1 MKRVCPL
8 CGVRGSLADEHLGR
22 KVRCPK
28 CQGIFVV
35 EEEEGEPA
43 AVALPEEVL
52 EAVVEPT
59 GVSVV
64 AAPVEE
70 GTGEI
75 GSSGEAAALPENHP
89 LELEKKEDVA
99 GAAEDAGE
107 PEGFAVEETVESS
120 ATFSQPTAGMAGAE
134 TDSDQLPSEK
144 RQNGE
149 TPAPQGVE
157 QGAAKIEEPVL
168 GQPAEQPAPV
178 EQPMAV
184 EQPAPVEQSVP
195 VEQPAPAQQP
205 GPVPGFSSVEST
217 GESRLGAAAPGWG
230 IAELLGEAWRRCD
243 GVKGAIL
250 GGSAVMYLITFALAG
265 SGSYLLFPG
274 GTAEAAGGF
283 SLFELVFQTLVQ
295 VIVMIFTAGLLR
307 MGINQ
312 AVGDTVSW
320 RMIFSGFSFAGKI
333 VVATILQTI
342 LISIGFLLLILPGI
356 YLSVGYAMTLPLII
370 DKGLSPWEAMEA
382 SRKAVH
388 RVWWKIAA
396 LFVVIGVIMALSA
409 IPLGVGL
416 IWTWPMFIVLAGIVY
431 HRLFSGVEGERKG

>member
-8 CGVRGSLADEHLGR
+8 CGVRGALADEHLGR

-28 CQGIFVV
+28 CHGIFVA
-35 EEEEGEPA
+35 EEADSDPA
-43 AVALPEEVL
+43 GVALPEEVL

-59 GVSVV
+59 GVPIV
-64 AAPVEE
+64 AVP
-70 GTGEI
+70 TGD
-75 GSSGEAAALPENHP
+75 GADQTASSGEAAALPESHP

-99 GAAEDAGE
+99 GAAGDAGE
-107 PEGFAVEETVESS
+107 PEGFTVEETGESS
-120 ATFSQPTAGMAGAE
+120 ETIAQPTAGMAGAE
-134 TDSDQLPSEK
+134 TESAQLSSEW
-144 RQNGE
+144 RQSGE

-157 QGAAKIEEPVL
+157 QGAAKLEEPEPE
-168 GQPAEQPAPV
+168 QPAEQPAS
-178 EQPMAV
+178 V
-184 EQPAPVEQSVP
+184 EQPAPI
-195 VEQPAPAQQP
+195 EQPAPVQQP
-205 GPVPGFSSVEST
+205 EPVAGFSSAEST
-217 GESRLGAAAPGWG
+217 DESRPGTAAPAWG
-230 IAELLGEAWRRCD
+230 IVELLGEAWRRSD

-250 GGSAVMYLITFALAG
+250 AGSAVMYLITFALAG
-265 SGSYLLFPG
+265 AGTYLFFPA

-295 VIVMIFTAGLLR
+295 VVVMIFTAGLLR
-307 MGINQ
+307 IGINQ

-320 RMIFSGFSFAGKI
+320 RMVFSGFSFAGKI
-333 VVATILQTI
+333 AVATILQTI

-431 HRLFSGVEGERKG
+431 HRLFTRTEGGV

>member
-28 CQGIFVV
+28 CHGVFVA
-35 EEEEGEPA
+35 EEADSGPA
-43 AVALPEEVL
+43 AVVLPEEVL

-59 GVSVV
+59 GVSVA

-70 GTGEI
+70 GSGEI
-75 GSSGEAAALPENHP
+75 VSSGEAAALPESHP
-89 LELEKKEDVA
+89 LELEKQEEAA

-107 PEGFAVEETVESS
+107 PEGFAVDETVESS
-120 ATFSQPTAGMAGAE
+120 ATFAQPTAGMADAE
-134 TDSDQLPSEK
+134 TDSDQLPSE
-144 RQNGE
+144 RSQNGE

-157 QGAAKIEEPVL
+157 PGAAKIEEPEL

-178 EQPMAV
+178 EQPAPI
-184 EQPAPVEQSVP
+184 EQPKP

-205 GPVPGFSSVEST
+205 GPVPGLSSAEST
-217 GESRLGAAAPGWG
+217 GEFRPGAAAPAWG
-230 IAELLGEAWRRCD
+230 IAELLGEAWRRSD

-265 SGSYLLFPG
+265 AGTYLLFPA

-333 VVATILQTI
+333 AVATILQTI
-342 LISIGFLLLILPGI
+342 LISIGFLLLILPGL

-388 RVWWKIAA
+388 RVWWKVAA

-416 IWTWPMFIVLAGIVY
+416 IWTWPMFIVLAGVVY
-431 HRLFSGVEGERKG
+431 HRLFTQTEGGA

>member
-1 MKRVCPL
+1 
-8 CGVRGSLADEHLGR
+8 VRGSLADEHLGR

-28 CQGIFVV
+28 CHGIFVAEKTDSDPV
-35 EEEEGEPA
+35 
-43 AVALPEEVL
+43 AVVLPEEVL

-59 GVSVV
+59 GVPV
-64 AAPVEE
+64 AAAPAEE
-70 GTGEI
+70 DGADLSVSSEEI
-75 GSSGEAAALPENHP
+75 AALPEGHP
-89 LELEKKEDVA
+89 LEGKSEENVA

-107 PEGFAVEETVESS
+107 PEGVTVEEIADSS
-120 ATFSQPTAGMAGAE
+120 ETIAQPTAARAGE
-134 TDSDQLPSEK
+134 TESDQVPSEK
-144 RQNGE
+144 SQNGE
-149 TPAPQGVE
+149 TSAPQIFE
-157 QGAAKIEEPVL
+157 QAVAKLEEPEP
-168 GQPAEQPAPV
+168 GQPAEQPV
-178 EQPMAV
+178 M
-184 EQPAPVEQSVP
+184 VEQSVP
-195 VEQPAPAQQP
+195 VEQPAPVQQP
-205 GPVPGFSSVEST
+205 GPVPGFSSAEST
-217 GESRLGAAAPGWG
+217 EESRPGIAAPAWG
-230 IAELLGEAWRRCD
+230 IVELLGEAWRRSD

-250 GGSAVMYLITFALAG
+250 AGSAVMYLITFALAG
-265 SGSYLLFPG
+265 AGTYLLFPA

-295 VIVMIFTAGLLR
+295 VLVMIFTAGLLR
-307 MGINQ
+307 IGINQ

-333 VVATILQTI
+333 AVATILQTI

-431 HRLFSGVEGERKG
+431 RRLFTQTESGA